1 MEQNFQVTVTDR
13 ATGEIK
19 YNATT
24 KKLDL
29 FIQHLSE
36 GTSYL
41 AAVTPTNKKGVGKPT
56 HVIVDTLNHPAVE
69 LTLSEG
75 ADDGMSAGRGSG
87 GGEDEWAVLT
97 GALVGTL
104 GCVTILVVASLVI
117 RFCVCP
123 TNRAAATAFA
133 KADLSPT
140 GTLGS
145 GGSKAQG
152 DESAL
157 PTEGLPFEVTF
168 GLSDTVHHTHTHQ
181 HVTSPRPGGME
192 VSVDHAPMMT
202 GGRKGI
208 LKHTISHE
216 GWDSELDRMVN
227 SPEEMVPPPPFSGK
241 SQIENQD
248 LQKKWLSCF
257 THVIILA
264 QG

>member
-1 MEQNFQVTVTDR
+1 
-13 ATGEIK
+13 
-19 YNATT
+19 
-24 KKLDL
+24 
-29 FIQHLSE
+29 
-36 GTSYL
+36 
-41 AAVTPTNKKGVGKPT
+41 
-56 HVIVDTLNHPAVE
+56 
-69 LTLSEG
+69 
-75 ADDGMSAGRGSG
+75 MSAGRAGD

-140 GTLGS
+140 GTLGGGVG
-145 GGSKAQG
+145 GGSAGVSPQG
-152 DESAL
+152 DDSAL

-168 GLSDTVHHTHTHQ
+168 GLSDTVHHTHQ
-181 HVTSPRPGGME
+181 HVTSPRPGGVE
-192 VSVDHAPMMT
+192 VSVDHAPMMQG

-227 SPEEMVPPPPFSGK
+227 SPEDMVPPPPFSGT
-241 SQIENQD
+241 
-248 LQKKWLSCF
+248 LLC
-257 THVIILA
+257 VV
-264 QG
+264 